1 LRNAEPSL
9 QTLGSEFPEILSID
23 HIGVAVLPGEL
34 EAQVLLYRTLGFA
47 EIHREDMAATDQVR
61 EVLLRAPGGG
71 AAIQLL
77 EPLHTSSP
85 ISRFIERNGGRGG
98 VAHLAFRVTDIQAA
112 FESMQAQEFKI
123 VDAAPRSGSRGTQ
136 VFFVHPK
143 TTQQTSLGFLL
154 EIVQHRAS

>member
-1 LRNAEPSL
+1 LRNAEPPL
-9 QTLGSEFPEILSID
+9 QTLGSEFRGVLCVD
-23 HIGVAVLPGEL
+23 HIGIAVRPGEL

-47 EIHREDMAATDQVR
+47 EMHRDDIAAPDQVR
-61 EVLLRAPGGG
+61 EVLLQPPGPGS
-71 AAIQLL
+71 AIQLL

-112 FESMQAQEFKI
+112 FESMQANGFI
-123 VDAAPRSGSRGTQ
+123 MVDAAPRSGSRGTQ